1 MLDAKVDD
9 RLNEFFEK
17 VKDTGKSNVEQSI
30 VQNQGMDKLFTRCL
44 ELMMETEQRI
54 VQSNKDMNIENGR
67 DIQNILSKE
76 TSNGEQLASIENR
89 LVAIEMKMSVDVQ
102 SQLEAYQNA
111 LQTMGDLNARKEV
124 QLI

>member
-30 VQNQGMDKLFTRCL
+30 IQNQGMDKLFTRCL

-54 VQSNKDMNIENGR
+54 MQANKDMNIENGR
-67 DIQNILSKE
+67 DIQRALNNE
-76 TSNGEQLASIENR
+76 GSNKEQLQALDNR
-89 LVAIEMKMSVDVQ
+89 MVNIEMKMGVDVQ
-102 SQLEAYQNA
+102 S
-111 LQTMGDLNARKEV
+111 
-124 QLI
+124 

>member
-1 MLDAKVDD
+1 M
-9 RLNEFFEK
+9 
-17 VKDTGKSNVEQSI
+17 
-30 VQNQGMDKLFTRCL
+30 QNQGMDKLFTRCL

-76 TSNGEQLASIENR
+76 STNGEQLGSIENR

-111 LQTMGDLNARKEV
+111 L
-124 QLI
+124 

>member
-9 RLNEFFEK
+9 RLNDFFEK

-76 TSNGEQLASIENR
+76 TSNGEQLGSIENR

>member
-102 SQLEAYQNA
+102 S
-111 LQTMGDLNARKEV
+111 
-124 QLI
+124 

>member
-1 MLDAKVDD
+1 
-9 RLNEFFEK
+9 
-17 VKDTGKSNVEQSI
+17 
-30 VQNQGMDKLFTRCL
+30 MDKLFTRCL

-76 TSNGEQLASIENR
+76 SSNGEQLGSIENR

-111 LQTMGDLNARKEV
+111 L
-124 QLI
+124 

>member
-1 MLDAKVDD
+1 
-9 RLNEFFEK
+9 
-17 VKDTGKSNVEQSI
+17 
-30 VQNQGMDKLFTRCL
+30 MDKLFTRCL

>member
-1 MLDAKVDD
+1 
-9 RLNEFFEK
+9 
-17 VKDTGKSNVEQSI
+17 
-30 VQNQGMDKLFTRCL
+30 MDKLFTRCL

-76 TSNGEQLASIENR
+76 STNGEQLGSIENR

-111 LQTMGDLNARKEV
+111 L
-124 QLI
+124 

>member
-1 MLDAKVDD
+1 
-9 RLNEFFEK
+9 
-17 VKDTGKSNVEQSI
+17 
-30 VQNQGMDKLFTRCL
+30 MDKLFTRCL

-102 SQLEAYQNA
+102 S
-111 LQTMGDLNARKEV
+111 
-124 QLI
+124 

>member
-1 MLDAKVDD
+1 
-9 RLNEFFEK
+9 
-17 VKDTGKSNVEQSI
+17 
-30 VQNQGMDKLFTRCL
+30 
-44 ELMMETEQRI
+44 
-54 VQSNKDMNIENGR
+54 MNIENGR

-76 TSNGEQLASIENR
+76 STNGEQLGSIENR